1 MAPLPEEFLNKSSV
15 RRCTAL
21 TILLMSLVSCRGPDT
36 ASPDM
41 IELQRVHAN
50 GVDVVL
56 LSRDGTLSHGKDT
69 FIVEFRRGDE
79 LLDVGAVKAAATM
92 PMAGLPDMLGSVF
105 LEPGG
110 APGRYTADTD
120 LGMSGGWKLKLDWDG
135 PAGRGTAAFDVT
147 LD

>member
-1 MAPLPEEFLNKSSV
+1 MAALPEEFLNKSSG
-15 RRCTAL
+15 RRCTIAAIAL
-21 TILLMSLVSCRGPDT
+21 LSLVSCRGPAT
-36 ASPDM
+36 TPSDM
-41 IELQRVHAN
+41 IELQRVRSN

-56 LSRDGTLSHGKDT
+56 LSNDGTLSHGKDT
-69 FIVEFRRGDE
+69 FTVEFRRGDQ
-79 LLDVGAVKAAATM
+79 LVDVGTVKAGATM

-105 LEPGG
+105 LEPGD
-110 APGRYTADTD
+110 APGRYTAETD

>member
-1 MAPLPEEFLNKSSV
+1 MTRIASL
-15 RRCTAL
+15 AL
-21 TILLMSLVSCRGPDT
+21 VLIVLSSCRAADKT
-36 ASPDM
+36 DSDM

-56 LSRDGTLSHGKDT
+56 LSSDGTLSHGKDT
-69 FIVEFRRGDE
+69 LTVEFRRGEE
-79 LLDVGAVKAAATM
+79 LVDVGAVKAGATM

-105 LEPGG
+105 LEPGD

-120 LGMSGGWKLKLDWDG
+120 LSMSGGWKLKLDWDG